1 MVRQDVAVT
10 GMTCAHCERAVIEEV
25 SRIDAVTE
33 VTVDLHPGG
42 TSIVHVTSVEPVDPA
57 AIGSAVQEAGYEIA
71 GT

>member
-1 MVRQDVAVT
+1 MITQEMAVT

-42 TSIVHVTSVEPVDPA
+42 ESILHVTSDEPVDPA
-57 AIGSAVQEAGYEIA
+57 AIGSAVQEAGYQVA
-71 GT
+71 AP

>member
-1 MVRQDVAVT
+1 MITQEIAVT

-42 TSIVHVTSVEPVDPA
+42 TSILHVTSDEPVDPD
-57 AIGSAVQEAGYEIA
+57 AIGSADQEAGYQVA
-71 GT
+71 AP